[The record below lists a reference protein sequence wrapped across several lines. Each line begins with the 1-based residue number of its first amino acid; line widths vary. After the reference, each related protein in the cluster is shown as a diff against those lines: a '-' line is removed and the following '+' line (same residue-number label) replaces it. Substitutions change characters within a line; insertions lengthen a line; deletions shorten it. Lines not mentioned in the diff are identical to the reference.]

1 MFGDLLGGIAQ
12 ALSPPTLSWLLFGAA
27 IGLVIGVLPAVGAT
41 VGVVLFL
48 PFTYGLDLPTA
59 IVFLLAIY
67 TTGQYGDSVS
77 SILLRTPGGPGTI
90 VSCWDG
96 YPMTRRGEG
105 ARALGIA
112 TFASMVGGLIGA
124 IILAGLAYPL
134 TQGAMELQP
143 PEYLVL
149 GVMALAL
156 VSVASNG
163 QTGRG
168 VVMAAAGLLVSFVGQ
183 DPISGFTDRF
193 SFGLDSLTS
202 GVPELTMFVGLFA
215 ITQILVMLGSRDPD
229 AATPNE
235 RLSYRQAWR
244 GFGDVVSRPGTV
256 VRSSLTGTGIG
267 ILPGL
272 GVTTATITAY
282 LLEKRRSPER
292 DRFGKGAPAG
302 LVAAEVSKGTCAVGD
317 MIPTLTLGIPGSL
330 TGAIILSAFILQG
343 VQPGPMFL
351 SSGSEPFIVFAG
363 ITLTQLLI
371 VIVGF
376 PLIKAFTQI
385 TKVPNRILAPVL
397 VVLCFLGSFV
407 ERNQVGDMVF
417 LIVAGLFGYALV
429 RSGYPAITFVLGII
443 LGPEIERNFHRTL
456 QMGGGSPELL
466 WQRPLALTLLV
477 VTVAFFCLP
486 FVYKGLKRRRGT
498 EEEPDEEE
506 LPGAERPS
514 ARNALVL
521 EVALTVA
528 AAVLLVVS
536 LGYPRGAA
544 TFPVIVSAALLVLAG
559 WRVFRSIRARAWQ
572 REEPGPP
579 AGGWLLAAGS
589 LVAYFLA
596 IQLVGFVAAS
606 VLYLVVVPLL
616 YRYRR
621 VWPVVGTALG
631 CGVLLVLAGNSLG
644 IILPDGF
651 WS

>member
-12 ALSPPTLSWLLFGAA
+12 ALSPPTVNWLLLGAA

-112 TFASMVGGLIGA
+112 TFGSMVGGLIGA

-149 GVMALAL
+149 GIMALAL

-215 ITQILVMLGSRDPD
+215 ITQILVMLGNRDPD
-229 AATPNE
+229 AAVPTE

-292 DRFGKGAPAG
+292 ERFGKGAPAG

-343 VQPGPMFL
+343 VQPGPAFL
-351 SSGSEPFIVFAG
+351 SSGTEPFIVFAG

-417 LIVAGLFGYALV
+417 LILAGLFGYALV

-477 VTVAFFCLP
+477 ITVAFFCWP
-486 FVYKGLKRRRGT
+486 IVYKRLKRREDTT
-498 EEEPDEEE
+498 ENTPDEEE

-514 ARNALVL
+514 ARNALIM
-521 EVALTVA
+521 EAALTVA
-528 AAVLLVVS
+528 AAALLVVS
-536 LGYPRGAA
+536 LGYPRSAA
-544 TFPVIVSAALLVLAG
+544 TFPVIVSAALLVFAG
-559 WRVFRSIRARAWQ
+559 WRTVRSVRARAWQ
-572 REEPGPP
+572 REERFT
-579 AGGWLLAAGS
+579 GGWPLAAGS

-596 IQLVGFVAAS
+596 IELVGFVVAS
-606 VLYLVVVPLL
+606 VAYLVVVPLL
-616 YRYRR
+616 FRYRKI
-621 VWPVVGTALG
+621 WPVVATAVG